1 MICLLH
7 LRVLDRAAFNKQSV
21 WGSLSLIDSNGELQ
35 NLVRSN
41 RWALQITTY
50 NRYFENDLVVAG
62 ILMFDC
68 ISCSH
73 ILINNTAA
81 KCHQNNVLYCQSLSP
96 AMKNLDV
103 QSLQS
108 HVSLEQE
115 QGKGFWYQLTRE
127 GNVLEQKKR
136 EEQ

>member
-1 MICLLH
+1 M
-7 LRVLDRAAFNKQSV
+7 
-21 WGSLSLIDSNGELQ
+21 GLSLMDSNGELQ

-41 RWALQITTY
+41 RWARALQITTY
-50 NRYFENDLVVAG
+50 NRYFENDLVVAEL
-62 ILMFDC
+62 LMFDC

-96 AMKNLDV
+96 ATKNLDV
-103 QSLQS
+103 QT

-136 EEQ
+136 EER

>member
-1 MICLLH
+1 M
-7 LRVLDRAAFNKQSV
+7 
-21 WGSLSLIDSNGELQ
+21 
-35 NLVRSN
+35 
-41 RWALQITTY
+41 
-50 NRYFENDLVVAG
+50 
-62 ILMFDC
+62 LMFGC

-73 ILINNTAA
+73 ILINLINNTAA

-96 AMKNLDV
+96 ATKNLDV
-103 QSLQS
+103 QT

-136 EEQ
+136 EER

>member
-1 MICLLH
+1 M
-7 LRVLDRAAFNKQSV
+7 
-21 WGSLSLIDSNGELQ
+21 GLSLMDSNGELQ

-41 RWALQITTY
+41 RWARTLQITTY

-68 ISCSH
+68 ISCSR

-81 KCHQNNVLYCQSLSP
+81 KCHQDNVLYCQSLSP

-115 QGKGFWYQLTRE
+115 QGKGFWYQLTRV
-127 GNVLEQKKR
+127 GVGHVLEQKKR

>member
-1 MICLLH
+1 M
-7 LRVLDRAAFNKQSV
+7 
-21 WGSLSLIDSNGELQ
+21 GLSMMDSNGELQ

-41 RWALQITTY
+41 RWTRALQITTY
-50 NRYFENDLVVAG
+50 NFENDLAVVG

-103 QSLQS
+103 QT

-115 QGKGFWYQLTRE
+115 QGKGFWYQLTRV